1 MKLFKAVFNAVFC
14 FAVFAVLLVFGCFYL
29 YNRDIESGAVVVE
42 ESNITEPPEQISAAQ
57 SAAETEPYQSDE
69 STDDNISEEES
80 SGFTISF
87 TVLGDCILSSNDGDT
102 REDTFIETAKS
113 QSNYY
118 FFEKAKPYYKNS
130 DFVLANCEFVMSDST
145 LSKSDKDGTAFW
157 FKSPTS
163 FASILRCGGIDLV
176 TLANNHTYDYG
187 EQGYVDTKNALESEN
202 ITWGDL
208 NNPIYVE
215 KNGITFGIICTNL
228 STENYDPMVTPVIE
242 EVVENSDVQI
252 LYFHGGT
259 EKEYTPE
266 DWLVNLCHKYADMG
280 VDLIVGS
287 HPHVL
292 RPCEEYNGTDI
303 FYSLGNF
310 CYGANRTPENRTII
324 LTETFSFDAD
334 GSYIGSDEEI
344 IPFYIYTGETNNWQ
358 PAPIEDEDEKAAV
371 YNFMY
376 TGVWEDSKS
385 E

>member
-102 REDTFIETAKS
+102 REGTFIETAKS

-287 HPHVL
+287 HPTYCALV
-292 RPCEEYNGTDI
+292 RNTMART
-303 FYSLGNF
+303 YSIHWEIS
-310 CYGANRTPENRTII
+310 AMVP
-324 LTETFSFDAD
+324 TELPKTV
-334 GSYIGSDEEI
+334 
-344 IPFYIYTGETNNWQ
+344 P
-358 PAPIEDEDEKAAV
+358 
-371 YNFMY
+371 
-376 TGVWEDSKS
+376 
-385 E
+385 